1 MASSLLKIQE
11 VITHEIHEKNQP
23 VPGSA
28 DDAVLL
34 CFLLLDSEVVK
45 IETADDLI
53 GKTIGVQL
61 GTTGDINIASNIE
74 NAKVNQYSKAIDAAL
89 ALADG
94 KIDCVIVDMEPA
106 KNIVAA
112 NPALKI
118 QTSITFD
125 PEDYAIA
132 VKKGNSE
139 LLGLIDV
146 VLNEIK
152 SDGTYD
158 NLIKGFIETP
168 QDERDA
174 YITGDQIGTEGV
186 LRVGTNAEFPPFEY
200 TLDDGTIV
208 GFDIEIAKLIAKKAN
223 KTLEIVNTAFDS
235 LLLELDSGNV
245 DFVIA
250 GMTVDAER
258 SAQVD
263 FSASYYTSEQAVIV
277 RADN

>member
-1 MASSLLKIQE
+1 MKSMKKISLFLALLMMLCCFASCSSTTK
-11 VITHEIHEKNQP
+11 
-23 VPGSA
+23 S
-28 DDAVLL
+28 
-34 CFLLLDSEVVK
+34 VK
-45 IETADDLI
+45 IETVDDLV

-61 GTTGDINIASNIE
+61 GTTGDINIASNIKD
-74 NAKVNQYSKAIDAAL
+74 AKVNQYSKAIDAAL

-112 NPALKI
+112 NSALKI